1 MTASSIQVNVRDA
14 LQNAFS
20 GLNASVYDSVP
31 ETVIPPAIVLVPSS
45 PYFEVAMIGKSVVK
59 LKVNLTITALVAYY
73 SNAASLD
80 NLEKLVI
87 SILAALPA
95 GYVVDVVERPVVT
108 QVGPSSLLVS
118 DINVSTYYTQTS

>member
-45 PYFEVAMIGKSVVK
+45 PYFEVTMIGKSVVK

-73 SNAASLD
+73 SNAASLN

>member
-1 MTASSIQVNVRDA
+1 MTASTIQASVRDV
-14 LQNAFS
+14 LQTAFS
-20 GLNASVYDSVP
+20 GLAASVYDSVP
-31 ETVIPPAIVLVPSS
+31 ETVIPPAIVIVPGS
-45 PYFEVAMIGKSVVK
+45 PYFEPTLIGKTVVK
-59 LKVNLTITALVAYY
+59 VKINLTITALVAYY

-80 NLEKLVI
+80 NLEKLII